1 MQTDIGRAALTLSD
15 LINRDNSLNSISLS
29 DCPDG
34 QFNGLSYSMLHELRK
49 SDTFRVIIGHI
60 NVILLLE
67 QPM

>member
-1 MQTDIGRAALTLSD
+1 MQADIGRAALTLSD

-29 DCPDG
+29 DCPDR

-49 SDTFRVIIGHI
+49 SDPFRVIIGHI

>member
-29 DCPDG
+29 DCPDE

-49 SDTFRVIIGHI
+49 SDPFRVIIGHI